1 MTQNEDKTQ
10 AICNKCKHRLNHK
23 TVGKSGGMGHL
34 SSHLMSCCKNEFL
47 HAKAVAEAKKNGTP
61 PS

>member
-1 MTQNEDKTQ
+1 MTQNKDKIP

-23 TVGKSGGMGHL
+23 TIGKQGGMELL
-34 SSHLMSCCKNEFL
+34 SNHFMSCYKIELL

-61 PS
+61 S

>member
-1 MTQNEDKTQ
+1 MTQNKDKTQ
-10 AICNKCKHRLNHK
+10 AHFNKCKHRLNHK

-34 SSHLMSCCKNEFL
+34 SSYLMSCCKNDFL
-47 HAKAVAEAKKNGTP
+47 HAKAVAEAKKTVP

>member
-23 TVGKSGGMGHL
+23 TVGKFIGTGNL
-34 SSHLMSCCKNEFL
+34 SSHLMSCCKNKFL
-47 HAKAVAEAKKNGTP
+47 LAKAVVEAKKRYF